1 MEHVDAFTRNT
12 TPILEWNNNTKR
24 DEIIKTVKPLVEN
37 SKENTLL
44 KNGIL
49 YKFQNGR
56 INW

>member
-24 DEIIKTVKPLVEN
+24 DEIIKTVKSLVEN

-56 INW
+56 ILP